1 MYTLCLLKDTISFTT
16 GFFLYLLLIL
26 KGIVY
31 NPRHTLCRL
40 LIELLYLESM
50 FHRVFSFNDVDQII
64 KFSRKWF
71 KLCGLIGFLK

>member
-1 MYTLCLLKDTISFTT
+1 MYTLCLLKDTVSFTT
-16 GFFLYLLLIL
+16 GFFLYSLIL

-31 NPRHTLCRL
+31 NSRHTLCRRS
-40 LIELLYLESM
+40 IELLYLESM
-50 FHRVFSFNDVDQII
+50 FHCVFSFSYVDQII